1 MGSIVTI
8 ALALFFGSVGAA
20 PNAFAYISGD
30 GRGNPASDCFI
41 GLEGYDPIDQSFVG
55 RSAKPVIQCTDGDE
69 CDLDGSVN
77 GACRFSI
84 AVAVNRGGV
93 DGCTPRVLAKVK
105 AKAKTAGTEIRFDT
119 IFQPPLDGS
128 SAVSGFVDFPVLVK
142 KFGTAM
148 AKPGKGVV
156 SVLAR
161 RPKDQDRFGFVCK
174 PGFRDGNPPT
184 CITPRAGYA
193 GRWRL
198 DGAAAPG
205 TCTEPTF
212 PDELIISQWGIG
224 GYEAEIS
231 RIDVVGHPDA
241 DGLALYGWAGAGH
254 CATGGF
260 DANVS
265 VFIRG
270 RPRDCPLD
278 VEIWYS
284 HAPLFGECPR
294 CSERWT
300 GTMTL
305 VVGTPL
311 AKPAGDLLR

>member
-1 MGSIVTI
+1 MSRTGSIVTI

-20 PNAFAYISGD
+20 PDAFAYISGD

-55 RSAKPVIQCTDGDE
+55 RRAKPVIRCTDGDE
-69 CDLDGSVN
+69 CDLDGSVD

-93 DGCTPRVLAKVK
+93 DGCTPGALAEVK

-128 SAVSGFVDFPVLVK
+128 SAVSGFVDFPVLVR
-142 KFGTAM
+142 KFATAS
-148 AKPGKGVV
+148 ARPGKGVV

-161 RPKDQDRFGFVCK
+161 RPKDKDRFRFVCT
-174 PGFRDGNPPT
+174 PGFPDGDPPK

-205 TCTEPTF
+205 TCAEPTF
-212 PDELIISQWGIG
+212 PDELIISRWGVG
-224 GYEAEIS
+224 GYEADIS
-231 RIDVVGHPDA
+231 LIDVVGYPDA
-241 DGLALYGWAGAGH
+241 DGRALYGWAGAGH
-254 CATGGF
+254 CATVDIPG
-260 DANVS
+260 S
-265 VFIRG
+265 VGVGCALAGSVPIRSVT
-270 RPRDCPLD
+270 PPT
-278 VEIWYS
+278 V
-284 HAPLFGECPR
+284 
-294 CSERWT
+294 CSASFP
-300 GTMTL
+300 G
-305 VVGTPL
+305 
-311 AKPAGDLLR
+311 LRRACACQ